1 MKPKLI
7 ALDLDGTTLNGQS
20 EFNPITI
27 QTLHRLT
34 ELGHK
39 IAIVTGRPY
48 RSSKHL
54 YEELGLG
61 GPLVN
66 FNGALCH
73 IPTDEKWQGEF
84 HVTLD
89 EEIVFDMLEFHKE
102 LECDY
107 FMVEGKHSF
116 YMLPLKTISRIHLTI
131 QKINNLSYYKKIRS
145 Y

>member
-54 YEELGLG
+54 YEE
-61 GPLVN
+61 
-66 FNGALCH
+66 
-73 IPTDEKWQGEF
+73 
-84 HVTLD
+84 
-89 EEIVFDMLEFHKE
+89 
-102 LECDY
+102 
-107 FMVEGKHSF
+107 
-116 YMLPLKTISRIHLTI
+116 
-131 QKINNLSYYKKIRS
+131 
-145 Y
+145 

>member
-39 IAIVTGRPY
+39 VAIVTGRPY

-61 GPLVN
+61 GPIVN

-73 IPTDEKWQGEF
+73 IPTDENWQGEF

-89 EEIVFDMLEFHKE
+89 EEIVL
-102 LECDY
+102 
-107 FMVEGKHSF
+107 
-116 YMLPLKTISRIHLTI
+116 
-131 QKINNLSYYKKIRS
+131 
-145 Y
+145 